1 MTEAQTKRGGPRSG
15 AGRKRKSEADKMVK
29 YQVRFEPAMLERI
42 KERAE
47 EEGLTVAD
55 FIRQA
60 IIARI

>member
-29 YQVRFEPAMLERI
+29 YQVRFEPAMLEKIR
-42 KERAE
+42 ERAE

-55 FIRQA
+55 FIRRA
-60 IIARI
+60 IIAKL

>member
-1 MTEAQTKRGGPRSG
+1 MTEAQTKRGGLRSG

-60 IIARI
+60 IMSKI